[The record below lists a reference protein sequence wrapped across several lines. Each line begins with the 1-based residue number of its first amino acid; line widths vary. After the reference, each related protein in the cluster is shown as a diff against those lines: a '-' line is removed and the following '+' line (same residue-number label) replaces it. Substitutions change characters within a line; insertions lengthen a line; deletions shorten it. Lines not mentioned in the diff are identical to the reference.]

1 MKKILLSIATISLF
15 AGCTQSFEEEVN
27 VNAGNGANLPAVE
40 VSVGASAQ
48 DAVTKATWD
57 KDLKSYWETGDQIAL
72 LQAYA
77 PAPAEGEEA
86 AAIAAGKLD
95 LQSGEN
101 TPNGRFAGT
110 VTAHDVPAYV
120 YAAYPASSKLEVK
133 YDATLEG
140 DAKYTTSVQLVCP
153 SSQSG
158 KYKPVLYA
166 VTDGAVALSDVKNI
180 AFQTLNAA
188 VTVRFADNGVSKQL
202 KYIKISSSQRVAGY
216 FEGSATGA
224 EPVSLA
230 FRGSSYY
237 IEVANAMAIEKTGE
251 NWDYTVAIAP
261 QTYEDLTISVVT
273 VDNVLATRTVKNVK
287 LEANHRKGYIIN
299 WEESGIEAI
308 DLSNPDGT
316 GVETANCYVA
326 GAAGTTYKFPA
337 IIMGNGYTTP
347 ADPDYVT
354 TGNPKGTAPGIKPS
368 TLTPLSAK
376 LLWQTSAGLLSEVQL
391 LDGCVYFKSNG
402 EAGGTLTAGN
412 AVIAIYSGENGTGD
426 ILWSWHIWVTDVDL
440 DSKVQTWKVAD
451 RFAGYSNYVD
461 PQLMDRNLGALTTD
475 CFSESGKNAHLGLYY
490 QWGRKDPFIG
500 VDDSGF
506 NSTAQADTYDAEGNK
521 LSTFILSDEFT
532 SNSSWL
538 CVSEKI
544 SRTNIAKYPMAFVYY
559 ASKNRIWFA
568 ESAHDLWG
576 CPGYKDDSNYIG
588 HKTIYDPCPRG
599 YRVMNAYAMTK
610 VHDSYDTSLERVDE
624 SKYSNLDKAGI
635 SYSSVINY
643 SGFKTTGDSL
653 QIYCNDNN
661 EIAELPIAGMI
672 RYDATATSGLYY
684 RIGNYGGW
692 YWTAKSPSN
701 YGNSGYRVD
710 FDYGNFRTKYNA
722 YGAYGHSVRC
732 EKIK

>member
-15 AGCTQSFEEEVN
+15 AGCTQSFEGEVN

-57 KDLKSYWETGDQIAL
+57 NDLNSYWEAGDQIAL

-133 YDATLEG
+133 YDDTLEG

-158 KYKPVLYA
+158 KYAPVLYA
-166 VTDGAVALSDVKNI
+166 VTDGAVALADVKNI

-337 IIMGNGYTTP
+337 TIMGNGATTAQFTNSGFTSKAITP
-347 ADPDYVT
+347 SALA
-354 TGNPKGTAPGIKPS
+354 PK
-368 TLTPLSAK
+368 SAK
-376 LLWQTSAGLLSEVQL
+376 LLWQTAPALISEVQL
-391 LDGCVYFKSNG
+391 VNDYVYFKSNG
-402 EAGGTLTAGN
+402 EKDGTLTAGN
-412 AVIAIYSGENGTGD
+412 ALIAVYSGENCTGD
-426 ILWSWHIWVTDVDL
+426 VLWSWHIWVTDADL
-440 DSKVQTWKVAD
+440 DGNVQTWTTHAD
-451 RFAGYSNYVD
+451 YQQYSNYNA
-461 PQLMDRNLGALTTD
+461 PQLMDRNLGALTTVD
-475 CFSESGKNAHLGLYY
+475 YVSGGGHNSQGLFYE
-490 QWGRKDPFIG
+490 WGRKDPFVG
-500 VDDSGF
+500 TDGSKLK
-506 NSTAQADTYDAEGNK
+506 STVQAPTYDADGAVLTP
-521 LSTFILSDEFT
+521 LSSNASATALSADT
-532 SNSSWL
+532 WGSVNI
-538 CVSEKI
+538 KI
-544 SRTNIAKYPMAFVYY
+544 AVADIAKYPMSYVGGKSPNANTFWLEETN
-559 ASKNRIWFA
+559 AN
-568 ESAHDLWG
+568 LWG
-576 CPGYKDDSNYIG
+576 CPNNSATSNNIG
-588 HKTIYDPCPRG
+588 SKTIYDPCPRG
-599 YRVMNAYAMTK
+599 YRVMNAFAMCGVTSKIAGGKYAE
-610 VHDSYDTSLERVDE
+610 VGHENVPNYDTYFVEGEKGENLRV
-624 SKYSNLDKAGI
+624 KYDGTNITYLSPAGFIQYDK
-635 SYSSVINY
+635 SYGAFNRQ
-643 SGFKTTGDSL
+643 D
-653 QIYCNDNN
+653 
-661 EIAELPIAGMI
+661 
-672 RYDATATSGLYY
+672 
-684 RIGNYGGW
+684 NYGY
-692 YWTAKSPSN
+692 YWTAKMTAPAKN
-701 YGNSGYRVD
+701 QAYRMHFDVNNFVSGEAGYA
-710 FDYGNFRTKYNA
+710 T
-722 YGAYGHSVRC
+722 YGHSVRC